1 MEFHSN
7 QHIPEEL
14 VDATKGPFLRKS
26 IEKSP
31 FEARFYD
38 ILWFPMRFPTSSQ
51 QPSPRRD
58 LTATVQQLPR

>member
-7 QHIPEEL
+7 QHLPEEL

-31 FEARFYD
+31 FEARFYG
-38 ILWFPMRFPTSSQ
+38 
-51 QPSPRRD
+51 SPCVF
-58 LTATVQQLPR
+58 LHLHSNPVQDEI